1 MFFDFHTSFS
11 KLRHLDWA
19 SIFFQLVL
27 LTIGLV
33 FIYGTGARLGGG
45 YATKWL
51 KQLLWIMGGV
61 VIFLF
66 CTLIDYRKLGEQS
79 WILYVL
85 ELILLVWVL
94 TSGKTINGAQSW
106 IRIGGLTIQ
115 PSEFAKP
122 ATLLF
127 MSWAVTH
134 PGWRNSVIPP
144 WLLTGLILAPPLLLV
159 LLQPDMGTVL
169 SFLPFSFCIA
179 FIKGLRWRWIILTLV
194 IGIVCAPIL
203 FTHLKPHQQDRIK
216 VFLEAPSTSLIAA
229 ATPFVSPEQAKKWNE
244 AHEIFFKSKKIDT
257 WNAEQSLLSVGS
269 GGLTGKGFMKGTQY
283 LLGYLPRPVSPTD
296 FIFSVI
302 AEESGFVGSGFVILM
317 IVCVILCSCRTAILA
332 ADEMGMCL
340 ALGTAAILST
350 HAFVN
355 IAMTI
360 QAAPIIG
367 IPLPFI
373 SYGGS
378 FMFST
383 LALTGLCQS
392 VHIRRHE
399 HTLYS

>member
-1 MFFDFHTSFS
+1 MIFDCREPFS
-11 KLRHLDWA
+11 KLRQLDWL
-19 SIFFQLVL
+19 SIFFQIL
-27 LTIGLV
+27 LLAIGIL

-51 KQLLWIMGGV
+51 KQLLWILGGV
-61 VIFLF
+61 VIFLT
-66 CTLIDYRKLGEQS
+66 CTLIDYRKLGQQS
-79 WILYVL
+79 WILYSL
-85 ELILLVWVL
+85 ELVLLVWVL
-94 TSGKTINGAQSW
+94 TAGKRINGAQSW
-106 IRIGGLTIQ
+106 IHIGGLTIQ

-127 MSWAVTH
+127 MAWAVSR
-134 PGWRNSVIPP
+134 PGWRNSIVPS
-144 WLLTGLILAPPLLLV
+144 WLLTCIILFPPLLLV
-159 LLQPDMGTVL
+159 LMQPDMGTLLV
-169 SFLPFSFCIA
+169 FLPFSFCTA
-179 FIKGLRWRWIILTLV
+179 FINGLRWRWIFLTIITGV
-194 IGIVCAPIL
+194 VCAPIL
-203 FTHLKPHQQDRIK
+203 FTHLKEHQKARIK
-216 VFLEAPSTSLIAA
+216 VFLDAPTTSFIAA
-229 ATPFVSPEQAKKWNE
+229 ATPFVSPERAEQWRE
-244 AHEIFFKSKKIDT
+244 AHHTFFKSKKIDT

-269 GGLTGKGFMKGTQY
+269 GGLTGKGFMQGTQY

-302 AEESGFVGSGFVILM
+302 AEESGFIGSGIVILLL
-317 IVCVILCSCRTAILA
+317 VCVILCSCRTAILA

-340 ALGTAAILST
+340 SLGTAAILAT
-350 HAFVN
+350 HSFIN

-378 FMFST
+378 FMFTT

-399 HTLYS
+399 HALYL

>member
-1 MFFDFHTSFS
+1 M
-11 KLRHLDWA
+11 
-19 SIFFQLVL
+19 
-27 LTIGLV
+27 
-33 FIYGTGARLGGG
+33 
-45 YATKWL
+45 
-51 KQLLWIMGGV
+51 
-61 VIFLF
+61 
-66 CTLIDYRKLGEQS
+66 
-79 WILYVL
+79 
-85 ELILLVWVL
+85 
-94 TSGKTINGAQSW
+94 
-106 IRIGGLTIQ
+106 
-115 PSEFAKP
+115 
-122 ATLLF
+122 
-127 MSWAVTH
+127 
-134 PGWRNSVIPP
+134 
-144 WLLTGLILAPPLLLV
+144 
-159 LLQPDMGTVL
+159 
-169 SFLPFSFCIA
+169 
-179 FIKGLRWRWIILTLV
+179 
-194 IGIVCAPIL
+194 
-203 FTHLKPHQQDRIK
+203 
-216 VFLEAPSTSLIAA
+216 IAA

-244 AHEIFFKSKKIDT
+244 AHEVFFKSKKIDT

-399 HTLYS
+399 HSLYS

>member
-1 MFFDFHTSFS
+1 MFSGYYSSFS

-19 SIFFQLVL
+19 SLFFQLIL
-27 LTIGLV
+27 LAIGLV

-45 YATKWL
+45 YATKWF
-51 KQLLWIMGGV
+51 KQLLWITGGSF
-61 VIFLF
+61 IFMT
-66 CTLIDYRKLGEQS
+66 CALIDYRKLGDQS
-79 WILYVL
+79 WILYFL
-85 ELILLVWVL
+85 EIVLLVWVIAK
-94 TSGKTINGAQSW
+94 GKNINNAQSW
-106 IRIGGLTIQ
+106 IAIGGLTIQ

-127 MSWAVTH
+127 MSWAITR
-134 PGWRNSVIPP
+134 PGWRNSVVPS
-144 WLLTGLILAPPLLLV
+144 WLIAGVILLPPLILV
-159 LLQPDMGTVL
+159 LLQPDMGTMLV
-169 SFLPFSFCIA
+169 FLPFTFCIA
-179 FIKGLRWRWIILTLV
+179 FIKGLQWRWILLTALV
-194 IGIVCAPIL
+194 GALCAPIL
-203 FTHLKPHQQDRIK
+203 FTHLAPHQQARIK
-216 VFLEAPSTSLIAA
+216 VFLDAPATSLIAA
-229 ATPFVSPEQAKKWNE
+229 ATPFVSPEQAKKWND
-244 AHEIFFKSKKIDT
+244 AHEAFFKSKKIDT

-269 GGLTGKGFMKGTQY
+269 GGLTGKGFMEGTQY

-340 ALGTAAILST
+340 ALGTAAILAT

-378 FMFST
+378 FMFTT

-399 HTLYS
+399 HSLYS

>member
-1 MFFDFHTSFS
+1 
-11 KLRHLDWA
+11 
-19 SIFFQLVL
+19 
-27 LTIGLV
+27 
-33 FIYGTGARLGGG
+33 
-45 YATKWL
+45 
-51 KQLLWIMGGV
+51 
-61 VIFLF
+61 
-66 CTLIDYRKLGEQS
+66 
-79 WILYVL
+79 
-85 ELILLVWVL
+85 
-94 TSGKTINGAQSW
+94 
-106 IRIGGLTIQ
+106 
-115 PSEFAKP
+115 
-122 ATLLF
+122 
-127 MSWAVTH
+127 
-134 PGWRNSVIPP
+134 
-144 WLLTGLILAPPLLLV
+144 
-159 LLQPDMGTVL
+159 MGTVL

-179 FIKGLRWRWIILTLV
+179 FIKGLRWRWIILTLF
-194 IGIVCAPIL
+194 IGMVCAPIL

-244 AHEIFFKSKKIDT
+244 AHEVFFKSKKIDT

-350 HAFVN
+350 HAFIN

-399 HTLYS
+399 HALYP